1 VSLQPISATDL
12 SKQHRTCHPGTT
24 PTKERSMTTNPPD
37 DAGTSSPP
45 ALAEVLHHPQR
56 PINLL
61 AGTAGHFVEW
71 FDWYIYGL
79 LAAVFAPQIFPSHSS
94 FASLIAALLTYA
106 IGFVVRPFS
115 GIIVSPLADR
125 YGRRVIL
132 TLSVSGMAIG
142 SLIIGLTPGY
152 ATIGYAAPI
161 LFVVAR
167 ILQGISAGSEQQS
180 AISFMVEH
188 APPHRR
194 GLFGSFSNMASGL
207 ATLAATGFAAAL
219 TASLS
224 SDELASYG
232 WRIPFIVGG
241 ILGAIGLIIRSRA
254 DETSEFEA
262 SSLVD
267 QKSAPARLLALLRE
281 HPKALLQT
289 AALSAPAV
297 AYYTWATFLPTYAQ
311 LTSGRGKASTLTGS
325 VIGLVLLVIVVPVC
339 GALSDKLGR
348 RKIFPIIGAIGM
360 VVLFYPLL
368 LLLNRPGFGIYVLV
382 AASGW
387 LVLGVWQAVY
397 PTIQA
402 ELFPASVRVS
412 GIGFS
417 HQLVIAIF
425 GGTAPLIAAAFVGA
439 GHPRYVA
446 LYMIAIIAV
455 CLAVYFTLPETGS
468 KTLRATVALQDPE
481 VVEGEQEEATVGDR
495 AS

>member
-1 VSLQPISATDL
+1 
-12 SKQHRTCHPGTT
+12 
-24 PTKERSMTTNPPD
+24 MTTNSSDASGTASPSELSEVLERPRRPVNMV
-37 DAGTSSPP
+37 AGT
-45 ALAEVLHHPQR
+45 
-56 PINLL
+56 I
-61 AGTAGHFVEW
+61 GHFVEW
-71 FDWYIYGL
+71 YDWYVYGL
-79 LAAVFAPQIFPSHSS
+79 LAAVFAPQIFPSHSA

-125 YGRRVIL
+125 YGRRAVL
-132 TLSVSGMAIG
+132 TLSVSGMALG
-142 SLIIGLTPGY
+142 ALIIALTPGY
-152 ATIGYAAPI
+152 GTIGYAAPI

-188 APPHRR
+188 APPNRR

-207 ATLAATGFAAAL
+207 ATLAATGAAAI
-219 TASLS
+219 TTSAFSPA
-224 SDELASYG
+224 ELAAWG
-232 WRIPFIVGG
+232 WRIPFLVGG
-241 ILGAIGLIIRSRA
+241 ILGVVGLVLRARA

-267 QKSAPARLLALLRE
+267 KKSAPARLLALLRE

-311 LTSGRGKASTLTGS
+311 LTSGRDKSSTLVGS
-325 VIGLVLLVIVVPVC
+325 VIGLTLLVIIVPIC
-339 GALSDKLGR
+339 GALSDRLGW
-348 RKIFPIIGAIGM
+348 RKIFPIVGAVGM
-360 VVLFYPLL
+360 IVLFYPLL
-368 LLLNRPGFGIYVLV
+368 LLLDRPGFWVYVVV

-387 LVLGVWQAVY
+387 IVLGIWQAVY

-417 HQLVIAIF
+417 HQLVIAVF

-439 GHPRYVA
+439 GHPRFVA
-446 LYMIAIIAV
+446 LYMIVVIVV

-468 KTLRATVALQDPE
+468 KTLRATVALKDQE
-481 VVEGEQEEATVGDR
+481 VVEGELEEVAARTPTKR
-495 AS
+495 SLS

>member
-1 VSLQPISATDL
+1 
-12 SKQHRTCHPGTT
+12 
-24 PTKERSMTTNPPD
+24 MTTNPPD
-37 DAGTSSPP
+37 AFGTSSPP
-45 ALAEVLHHPQR
+45 ELTEVVLHHPRR
-56 PINLL
+56 PINMV
-61 AGTAGHFVEW
+61 AGTIGHFVEW
-71 FDWYIYGL
+71 YDWYIYGL
-79 LAAVFAPQIFPSHSS
+79 LAAVFAPQIFPSHSP

-115 GIIVSPLADR
+115 GIIISPLADR

-132 TLSVSGMAIG
+132 TLAVSGMALG
-142 SLIIGLTPGY
+142 ALIIALTPGY

-167 ILQGISAGSEQQS
+167 ILQGISAGCEAQS

-207 ATLAATGFAAAL
+207 ATLAATGAAATIT
-219 TASLS
+219 TA
-224 SDELASYG
+224 LAPDQLAAWG
-232 WRIPFIVGG
+232 WRIPFLVGG
-241 ILGAIGLIIRSRA
+241 LFGVVGLVLRA
-254 DETSEFEA
+254 RAEETQEFEA
-262 SSLVD
+262 SSIVD

-311 LTSGRGKASTLTGS
+311 LTTGRDKGSTLIGS
-325 VIGLVLLVIVVPVC
+325 VIGLTLLVIVVPIC
-339 GALSDKLGR
+339 GALSDRLGR
-348 RKIFPIIGAIGM
+348 RKIFPIVGATGM
-360 VVLFYPLL
+360 IVLFYPLL
-368 LLLNRPGFGIYVLV
+368 ILLERPGFWVYVVV

-387 LVLGVWQAVY
+387 LVLGIWQSIY

-446 LYMIAIIAV
+446 VYMIAIVAV
-455 CLAVYFTLPETGS
+455 CLVVYFTLPETGS
-468 KTLRATVALQDPE
+468 KTLRATVALEDPE
-481 VVEGEQEEATVGDR
+481 VVEGELEEASAGGQTTKR
-495 AS
+495 SLS

>member
-1 VSLQPISATDL
+1 
-12 SKQHRTCHPGTT
+12 
-24 PTKERSMTTNPPD
+24 MTTNSPDASGTPRPPGGAD
-37 DAGTSSPP
+37 VLDRPRRPVNMVAGT
-45 ALAEVLHHPQR
+45 
-56 PINLL
+56 I
-61 AGTAGHFVEW
+61 GHFVEW
-71 FDWYIYGL
+71 YDWYVYGL
-79 LAAVFAPQIFPSHSS
+79 LAAVFSPQIFPSHSPC
-94 FASLIAALLTYA
+94 ASLIAALLTYA

-125 YGRRVIL
+125 YGRRAVL

-142 SLIIGLTPGY
+142 SLLIALTPGY
-152 ATIGYAAPI
+152 ATIGYAAPA

-188 APPHRR
+188 APPNRR
-194 GLFGSFSNMASGL
+194 ALYGSFSNMASGL
-207 ATLAATGFAAAL
+207 ATLAATGAGAIITTAFAPHAL
-219 TASLS
+219 AVW
-224 SDELASYG
+224 G
-232 WRIPFIVGG
+232 WRIPFLVGG
-241 ILGAIGLIIRSRA
+241 LLGVVGLILRARA

-297 AYYTWATFLPTYAQ
+297 AYYTWATFLPTFAQ
-311 LTSGRGKASTLTGS
+311 LTSGRDKASTLVGS
-325 VIGLVLLVIVVPVC
+325 VIGLALLVVVVPIC
-339 GALSDKLGR
+339 GALSDRLGR
-348 RKIFPIIGAIGM
+348 RKIFPIAGAIGM
-360 VVLFYPLL
+360 IVLFYPLL
-368 LLLNRPGFGIYVLV
+368 LLLDRPGFWAYVV
-382 AASGW
+382 VSASGW
-387 LVLGVWQAVY
+387 LVLGIWQAVY

-417 HQLVIAIF
+417 HQLVIAVF

-439 GHPRYVA
+439 GHPMYVA
-446 LYMIAIIAV
+446 IYMIVIVAL

-468 KTLRATVALQDPE
+468 KTLRATVALKDPE
-481 VVEGEQEEATVGDR
+481 VVEGDIEETTVDTQTKR
-495 AS
+495 SLS

>member
-1 VSLQPISATDL
+1 MLARP
-12 SKQHRTCHPGTT
+12 R
-24 PTKERSMTTNPPD
+24 RSVNLV
-37 DAGTSSPP
+37 AGT
-45 ALAEVLHHPQR
+45 
-56 PINLL
+56 I
-61 AGTAGHFVEW
+61 GHFVEW
-71 FDWYIYGL
+71 YDWYIYGL
-79 LAAVFAPQIFPSHSS
+79 LAAVFAPQIFPSHSA

-125 YGRRVIL
+125 YGRRAVL
-132 TLSVSGMAIG
+132 TLSVSGMALG
-142 SLIIGLTPGY
+142 ALIIAVTPGY
-152 ATIGYAAPI
+152 DVIGYAAPV

-188 APPHRR
+188 APPNRR

-207 ATLAATGFAAAL
+207 ATLAATGAAAIV
-219 TASLS
+219 TSAFAP
-224 SDELASYG
+224 DELAAWG
-232 WRIPFIVGG
+232 WRIPFLVGG
-241 ILGAIGLIIRSRA
+241 LLGVVGLVLRARA

-267 QKSAPARLLALLRE
+267 KKSAPARLLALLRE

-311 LTSGRGKASTLTGS
+311 LTSGRDKGSTLVGS
-325 VIGLVLLVIVVPVC
+325 VIGLILLVIVVPIC
-339 GALSDKLGR
+339 GALSDRLGR
-348 RKIFPIIGAIGM
+348 RKIFPIVGAVGM
-360 VVLFYPLL
+360 IVLFYPLL
-368 LLLNRPGFGIYVLV
+368 LLLDRPGFWVYVVV

-387 LVLGVWQAVY
+387 IVLGIWQAVY

-402 ELFPASVRVS
+402 ELFPASVRVA

-439 GHPRYVA
+439 GNPRYVA
-446 LYMIAIIAV
+446 LYMIVIIAV

-468 KTLRATVALQDPE
+468 KTVRATVALEDPE
-481 VVEGEQEEATVGDR
+481 VVEGGLEEATGR
-495 AS
+495 TGTRRSLS

>member
-1 VSLQPISATDL
+1 
-12 SKQHRTCHPGTT
+12 
-24 PTKERSMTTNPPD
+24 MT
-37 DAGTSSPP
+37 TSSPDAAGAITPSALP
-45 ALAEVLHHPQR
+45 AGPDR
-56 PINLL
+56 PRRSINLV
-61 AGTAGHFVEW
+61 AGTIGHFVEW
-71 FDWYIYGL
+71 YDWYIYGL
-79 LAAVFAPQIFPSHSS
+79 MAAIFAQQIFPSDSS

-115 GIIVSPLADR
+115 GIIISPLADK
-125 YGRRVIL
+125 YGRRAVL

-142 SLIIGLTPGY
+142 SLLIGLTPGY

-161 LFVVAR
+161 IFVVAR
-167 ILQGISAGSEQQS
+167 VLQGISAGSEQQS

-188 APPHRR
+188 APPSRR
-194 GLFGSFSNMASGL
+194 GLFGSFTNMASGL
-207 ATLAATGFAAAL
+207 ATLAATGSAAIVTSVF
-219 TASLS
+219 TA
-224 SDELASYG
+224 EQLASYG
-232 WRIPFIVGG
+232 WRIPFLIGG
-241 ILGAIGLIIRSRA
+241 ILGLVGLILRSRA

-262 SSLVD
+262 SSIVD
-267 QKSAPARLLALLRE
+267 KKSAPARLLALLRE

-311 LTSGRGKASTLTGS
+311 LTSGRDKGSTLLGS
-325 VIGLVLLVIVVPVC
+325 VIGLALLVIVVPTC
-339 GALSDKLGR
+339 GYLSDRLGR
-348 RKIFPIIGAIGM
+348 RKIFPIVGATGM
-360 VVLFYPLL
+360 IILFYPLL
-368 LLLNRPGFGIYVLV
+368 LLLEQPGFWVYVAV

-387 LVLGVWQAVY
+387 VVLGIWQAVY

-439 GHPRYVA
+439 GHPTWVAFYMIIIVA
-446 LYMIAIIAV
+446 L

-468 KTLRATVALQDPE
+468 KTQRTTVALQDQE
-481 VVEGEQEEATVGDR
+481 VVEGELKEAALTAR
-495 AS
+495 TER

>member
-1 VSLQPISATDL
+1 
-12 SKQHRTCHPGTT
+12 
-24 PTKERSMTTNPPD
+24 MTNSS
-37 DAGTSSPP
+37 DAFETSSSSGLP
-45 ALAEVLHHPQR
+45 EVLHR
-56 PINLL
+56 PHRPVNMV
-61 AGTAGHFVEW
+61 AGTIGHFVEW
-71 FDWYIYGL
+71 YDWYIYGL
-79 LAAVFAPQIFPSHSS
+79 LAAVFAGQIFPSHSP

-115 GIIVSPLADR
+115 GIIISPLADR
-125 YGRRVIL
+125 YGRRVTL
-132 TLSVSGMAIG
+132 TLSISGMALG
-142 SLIIGLTPGY
+142 SLIIALTPGY
-152 ATIGYAAPI
+152 NTIGYAAPI

-207 ATLAATGFAAAL
+207 ATLAATGSAAIVTAAFAPA
-219 TASLS
+219 T
-224 SDELASYG
+224 LATWG
-232 WRIPFIVGG
+232 WRIPFLVGG
-241 ILGAIGLIIRSRA
+241 ILGLVGLVLRARA
-254 DETSEFEA
+254 DETIEFEA
-262 SSLVD
+262 QAVVD
-267 QKSAPARLLALLRE
+267 KKSAPARLWALLRE

-311 LTSGRGKASTLTGS
+311 LTTGRDKASTLTGS
-325 VIGLVLLVIVVPVC
+325 VIGLVLLVTIVPIC
-339 GALSDKLGR
+339 GALSDRLGR
-348 RKIFPIIGAIGM
+348 RKIFPIVGAIGM

-368 LLLNRPGFGIYVLV
+368 LLLNRPGFWVYVAV

-387 LVLGVWQAVY
+387 VVLGIWQAVY

-425 GGTAPLIAAAFVGA
+425 GGTAPLIAATFVGA
-439 GHPRYVA
+439 GHPTWVAIYMVVIVA
-446 LYMIAIIAV
+446 L
-455 CLAVYFTLPETGS
+455 CLIVYFTLPETGS
-468 KTLRATVALQDPE
+468 KTLRATVALDDPE
-481 VVEGEQEEATVGDR
+481 VVEGELEEASALSGKR
-495 AS
+495 

>member
-1 VSLQPISATDL
+1 
-12 SKQHRTCHPGTT
+12 
-24 PTKERSMTTNPPD
+24 MTTNSPD
-37 DAGTSSPP
+37 ASGTSSPP
-45 ALAEVLHHPQR
+45 GLSEVLNHPRR
-56 PINLL
+56 PVNML
-61 AGTAGHFVEW
+61 AGTIGHFVEW
-71 FDWYIYGL
+71 YDWYIYGL
-79 LAAVFAPQIFPSHSS
+79 LAAVFAPQIFPSHSP

-106 IGFVVRPFS
+106 IGFVIRPFS

-132 TLSVSGMAIG
+132 TLSVSGMALG
-142 SLIIGLTPGY
+142 SLIIAITPGY
-152 ATIGYAAPI
+152 DTIGYAAPI

-188 APPHRR
+188 APPNRR

-207 ATLAATGFAAAL
+207 ATLAATGAAAII
-219 TASLS
+219 TATFAPN
-224 SDELASYG
+224 ELAVWG
-232 WRIPFIVGG
+232 WRIPFLVGG
-241 ILGAIGLIIRSRA
+241 ILGVIGLVLRTRA

-262 SSLVD
+262 SSIVD
-267 QKSAPARLLALLRE
+267 KKSAPARLLALLRE

-311 LTSGRGKASTLTGS
+311 LTSGRDKTSTLVGS
-325 VIGLVLLVIVVPVC
+325 TIGLVLLIIVVPIC
-339 GALSDKLGR
+339 GALSDRLGR
-348 RKIFPIIGAIGM
+348 RKIFPIVGAIGM
-360 VVLFYPLL
+360 IVLFYPLL
-368 LLLNRPGFGIYVLV
+368 LLLDQPGFWVYVVV

-387 LVLGVWQAVY
+387 LVLGIWQAVY

-439 GHPRYVA
+439 GHPMYVA
-446 LYMIAIIAV
+446 VYMIVIIAV

-468 KTLRATVALQDPE
+468 KTLRATVALEDSE
-481 VVEGEQEEATVGDR
+481 VVEGELQEATAGAQTR
-495 AS
+495 HSPS